1 MTTKFFVS
9 RQCYYY
15 SHKSVVEVTTGG
27 YDYAGADMLVP
38 DHEGE
43 DREYDD
49 PVEAVETAI
58 EICRAWH
65 KKYRAVHVAVGSTG
79 GMGLELEPCTFVE
92 ARAWAQRWAKR
103 LDEERVPTNPD
114 VEEYA

>member
-1 MTTKFFVS
+1 MTKFFVS

-15 SHKSVVEVTTGG
+15 SHVSVVEVVSGG
-27 YDYAGADMLVP
+27 IDNSGADMLCAVYP
-38 DHEGE
+38 GEGQ
-43 DREYDD
+43 EYDD

-58 EICRAWH
+58 EVCKAWR

-92 ARAWAQRWAKR
+92 ARAWAQRWTKR
-103 LDEERVPTNPD
+103 LDEERVDTTLD